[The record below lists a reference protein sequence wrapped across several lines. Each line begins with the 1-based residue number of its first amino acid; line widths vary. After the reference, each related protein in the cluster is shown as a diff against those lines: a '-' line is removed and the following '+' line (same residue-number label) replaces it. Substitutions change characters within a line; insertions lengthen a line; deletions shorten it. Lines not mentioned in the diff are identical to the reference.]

1 MSPAPPLKTRAFGVC
16 ASAFTAVKAKTA
28 RARVIARIHS
38 SLVVERGLKYLP
50 VRPRNSSLNEHR
62 HHFVRQKH
70 SRTGQPEPVLLLSE
84 DSGLQKWREALAET
98 VP

>member
-38 SLVVERGLKYLP
+38 SLVVERGLNIYRYATQTQ
-50 VRPRNSSLNEHR
+50 V
-62 HHFVRQKH
+62 
-70 SRTGQPEPVLLLSE
+70 
-84 DSGLQKWREALAET
+84 
-98 VP
+98 